1 MNPMKRKLL
10 SLMLCAALL
19 CACLPA
25 LAEGGDV
32 TVIDMTGREI
42 TLEGPAE
49 RIVALTAADCE
60 ILYALGAGDRLV
72 GRGEYCDY
80 PAEVLEK
87 PVVKSGAETNLE
99 EILAL
104 EPQVVLMGT
113 MAQTKEQVEAI
124 ERSGVKVIVS
134 EATDV
139 EGVYQAIAIIGAVAG
154 RNDEADAL
162 IRQMQDT
169 FAGISAQAVDTGRT
183 VYFEI
188 SELAYGLWT
197 AGSGTFMDDLGRM
210 CGLTNAFQDLQGWQ
224 GISEESV
231 LARDPDF
238 IITTS
243 AYSYATGQGG
253 VEEIQGRPGWDVLK
267 AVQNGRVFAVDYDA
281 ITRPGPRLMDAVKEL
296 FDFVSMP
303 DAQAQ
308 PAA

>member
-1 MNPMKRKLL
+1 MNKKLF
-10 SLMLCAALL
+10 SLVLCAALL
-19 CACLPA
+19 CACLPGVS
-25 LAEGGDV
+25 EGVAV
-32 TVIDMTGREI
+32 TDMTGREI

-60 ILYALGAGDRLV
+60 ILCALGAGDKLV

-124 ERSGVKVIVS
+124 ERAGVKVIVS
-134 EATDV
+134 EATNV
-139 EGVYQAIAIIGAVAG
+139 EGVYEAIGIIGAVAG
-154 RNDEADAL
+154 KNEEAAAL
-162 IRQMQDT
+162 IQQMQDT
-169 FAGISAQAVDTGRT
+169 FADISARAENTGRT

-210 CGLTNAFQDLQGWQ
+210 CGLVNAFGDLQSWQ

-231 LARDPDF
+231 LERDPDF

-243 AYSYATGQGG
+243 AYSYATGKDG
-253 VEEIQGRPGWDVLK
+253 VEDIISRSGWDV
-267 AVQNGRVFAVDYDA
+267 R
-281 ITRPGPRLMDAVKEL
+281 
-296 FDFVSMP
+296 
-303 DAQAQ
+303 
-308 PAA
+308 

>member
-1 MNPMKRKLL
+1 MKRRTGALIL
-10 SLMLCAALL
+10 CLLMLCVW
-19 CACLPA
+19 LPG
-25 LAEGGDV
+25 LSEGVAV
-32 TVIDMTGREI
+32 TDMTGREI

-60 ILYALGAGDRLV
+60 ILCALGAGDKLV

-124 ERSGVKVIVS
+124 ERAGVKVIVS
-134 EATDV
+134 EATNV
-139 EGVYQAIAIIGAVAG
+139 EGVYEAIGIIGAVAG
-154 RNDEADAL
+154 KNEEAAAL
-162 IRQMQDT
+162 IQQMQDT
-169 FAGISAQAVDTGRT
+169 FADISARAENTGRT

-210 CGLTNAFQDLQGWQ
+210 CGLVNAFGDLQSWQ

-231 LARDPDF
+231 LERDPDF

-243 AYSYATGQGG
+243 AYSYATGKDG
-253 VEEIQGRPGWDVLK
+253 VEEIKSRSGWDVLK
-267 AVQNGRVFAVDYDA
+267 AVKNGQVFAVDYNA

-296 FDFVSMP
+296 FDFVSAP
-303 DAQAQ
+303 EAEAQ

>member
-25 LAEGGDV
+25 LAESGEV
-32 TVIDMTGREI
+32 TVTDMTGREI

-169 FAGISAQAVDTGRT
+169 FAGISAQAEDTGRT

-224 GISEESV
+224 GTSEESV

-296 FDFVSMP
+296 FDFVSIP